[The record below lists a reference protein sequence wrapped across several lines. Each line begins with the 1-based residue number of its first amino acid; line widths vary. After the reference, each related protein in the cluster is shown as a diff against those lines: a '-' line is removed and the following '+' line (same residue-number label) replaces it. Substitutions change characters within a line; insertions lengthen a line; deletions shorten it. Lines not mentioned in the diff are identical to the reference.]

1 MEGGS
6 VEREKKGREM
16 KLKRSS
22 KDVSKESKA
31 DRLTAKYSD

>member
-1 MEGGS
+1 MEGGGES

-22 KDVSKESKA
+22 KDVSKA
-31 DRLTAKYSD
+31 DRFTAKYSD